1 MSGLKVL
8 TMMQLKDKI
17 DMSYL
22 KSVKK
27 TIFKVVMSVLK
38 FGIITAL
45 IWLGFYLLDFL
56 NLVSLLPGIP
66 QEFLTVIFTLMLILS
81 MIVCTYGLMKSL
93 YFGKDNQL
101 LLTLPVKRATI
112 FTSKLVVYYLYELL
126 RNLTFILP
134 LLVAYAVTNAM
145 PISFWLWLI
154 PAYFVLTAVPVVVG
168 ALLSIPAMLIA
179 IILKNN
185 KWLQYPL
192 VAVSI
197 AAIVLVLVAIISV
210 IPANFDL
217 FGNWGTTF
225 WKIQDFMNNF
235 CDTFLPFTFVVEFM
249 VGSRYGIRNTMFTGT
264 QLYTAL
270 VLILA
275 LVAILT
281 VTYVVVRPLFFKMA
295 SVPFEFKKI
304 KTNKLFQNQKH
315 GPVRSIV
322 GKERKMLFRDA
333 GQLFALIA
341 IAIALPISILLLNKI
356 FAAMDTDLTGMNM
369 AVAFN
374 ILLIL
379 LIALSSNARLSYIH
393 SEEGASSYLNKT
405 VPQPFIKL
413 LFSKL
418 IINMLTMTVSIIAT
432 VVVMAYFQDYTFL
445 QGLQLF
451 GMIELL
457 YLSHMLMSAEFDI
470 MNPQTAHYQTTG
482 THSNNPNE
490 NKSTIFAFLISA
502 LFAYLTFFFIDE
514 STIKVWFKLMIF
526 AGIFF
531 AIRLWLYV
539 NKIKVYYKEK

>member
-27 TIFKVVMSVLK
+27 TIFKVVMSIVK
-38 FGIITAL
+38 FGVITAL

-66 QEFLTVIFTLMLILS
+66 QGFFNIVFTLMLILS

-101 LLTLPVKRATI
+101 LLTLPAQKVTI
-112 FTSKLVVYYLYELL
+112 FTSKLVVYYFYELI
-126 RNLTFILP
+126 RNLTFMLP
-134 LLVAYAVTNAM
+134 LLVAYAVINSM
-145 PISFWLWLI
+145 SILFWLWLI

-192 VAVSI
+192 VTVSV
-197 AAIVLVLVAIISV
+197 ALIVLVVISLISII
-210 IPANFDL
+210 PENFDL
-217 FGNWGTTF
+217 FGTWGTTF
-225 WKIQDFMNNF
+225 WKIQDFMISF
-235 CDTFLPFTFVVEFM
+235 GKTFLPFTWVVEFA
-249 VGSRYGIRNTMFTGT
+249 VGKRYGISNQLFTKT
-264 QLYTAL
+264 QLLTA
-270 VLILA
+270 VGLICVCVVIMIITFL
-275 LVAILT
+275 
-281 VTYVVVRPLFFKMA
+281 VVRPIFFKMA

-315 GPVRSIV
+315 GPVNSIV
-322 GKERKMLFRDA
+322 RKEIKTILRD
-333 GQLFALIA
+333 GTQLFSLLA
-341 IAIALPISILLLNKI
+341 IAISLPILILLLNKI
-356 FAAMDTDLTGMNM
+356 FAAMDTMSVGMIM

-374 ILLIL
+374 ILMIL
-379 LIALSSNARLSYIH
+379 LISLSSNARLSYIF

-405 VPQPFIKL
+405 SPQSYVKL
-413 LFSKL
+413 LTSKL
-418 IINMLTMTVSIIAT
+418 IINAVVMTVSIVAS
-432 VVVMAYFQDYTFL
+432 VVILTTFQGYTWI
-445 QGLQLF
+445 QGLEIF
-451 GMIELL
+451 GFVEFL
-457 YLSHMLMSAEFDI
+457 YLAHLLLSAELDI

-482 THSNNPNE
+482 AHSNNPNE
-490 NKSTIFAFLISA
+490 TRSTMLGFLISAIFAFLT
-502 LFAYLTFFFIDE
+502 YFFVTE
-514 STIKVWFKLMIF
+514 SLKVAWFKLMMFGAIF
-526 AGIFF
+526 L
-531 AIRLWLYV
+531 AIRIWLYV

>member
-27 TIFKVVMSVLK
+27 TIFKVVMSIVK
-38 FGIITAL
+38 FGVITAL

-66 QEFLTVIFTLMLILS
+66 QEFLSILFTLMLILS

-112 FTSKLVVYYLYELL
+112 FTSKLVVYYFYELI
-126 RNLTFILP
+126 RNLTFMLP
-134 LLVAYAVTNAM
+134 LLVAYALINSM
-145 PISFWLWLI
+145 SISFWLWLI

-192 VAVSI
+192 VVVSV
-197 AAIVLVLVAIISV
+197 AAIVLALVGIISV
-210 IPANFDL
+210 IPENFDL
-217 FGNWGTTF
+217 FGTWGTTF
-225 WKIQDFMNNF
+225 WKIQDFMNDF
-235 CDTFLPFTFVVEFM
+235 CETFLPFTFVVEFM
-249 VGSRYGIRNTMFTGT
+249 VGSRYGIKNTMFTGA

-275 LVAILT
+275 LAAILA
-281 VTYVVVRPLFFKMA
+281 VTYLVVRPLFFKMA

-304 KTNKLFQNQKH
+304 KTNKLFQNSKK
-315 GPVRSIV
+315 GPVRAIV
-322 GKERKMLFRDA
+322 GKESKMLLRDS
-333 GQLFALIA
+333 GQLFALVA

-356 FAAMDTDLTGMNM
+356 FAAMDTDLTGMNL

-374 ILLIL
+374 ILMIL
-379 LIALSSNARLSYIH
+379 LISLSSNARLSYIH

-405 VPQPFIKL
+405 IPQPFIKL

-418 IINMLTMTVSIIAT
+418 VINMLTMTVSILAAVIIFAQ
-432 VVVMAYFQDYTFL
+432 FQEYTFL

-451 GMIELL
+451 TMIELL

-482 THSNNPNE
+482 GHSNNPNE
-490 NKSTIFAFLISA
+490 TKSTLFGFLISA
-502 LFAYLTFFFIDE
+502 LFAYLTYFFITE
-514 STIKVWFKLMIF
+514 SSITIWFKLSIF

-531 AIRLWLYV
+531 AIRLWLYI

>member
-27 TIFKVVMSVLK
+27 TIFKVVMSIVK
-38 FGIITAL
+38 FGVITAL

-56 NLVSLLPGIP
+56 NLVSLLPGVP
-66 QEFLTVIFTLMLILS
+66 QEFLTILFTLMLILS

-112 FTSKLVVYYLYELL
+112 FTSKLVVYYFYELL
-126 RNLTFILP
+126 RNLTFMLP
-134 LLVAYAVTNAM
+134 LLVAYAIINSM
-145 PISFWLWLI
+145 SISFWLWLI

-192 VAVSI
+192 VVVSV
-197 AAIVLVLVAIISV
+197 AAIVLALVGIISV

-217 FGNWGTTF
+217 FGTWGTTF

-235 CDTFLPFTFVVEFM
+235 CETFLPFTFVVEFM
-249 VGSRYGIRNTMFTGT
+249 VGSRYGIKNTMFTGA

-275 LVAILT
+275 LAVILG
-281 VTYVVVRPLFFKMA
+281 VTYLVVRPLFFKMA

-304 KTNKLFQNQKH
+304 KSNKLFQNKKR
-315 GPVRSIV
+315 GPIKTIV
-322 GKERKMLFRDA
+322 EKERKMLFRDS
-333 GQLFALIA
+333 GQLFALVA

-356 FAAMDTDLTGMNM
+356 FAAMDTDLTGMEM
-369 AVAFN
+369 AIAFN
-374 ILLIL
+374 VLMIL
-379 LIALSSNARLSYIH
+379 LIALSSNARLAYIH

-405 VPQPFIKL
+405 APQPFIKL

-418 IINMLTMTVSIIAT
+418 VINMVVMTVSI
-432 VVVMAYFQDYTFL
+432 MAAVIIFSQFQEYTFL

-457 YLSHMLMSAEFDI
+457 YLAHMLMSAEFDI

-490 NKSTIFAFLISA
+490 AKSTIFAFLISA
-502 LFAYLTFFFIDE
+502 VFAYLTFFFIEE
-514 STIKVWFKLMIF
+514 STIKVWSKLIIF

-531 AIRLWLYV
+531 IIRLWLYV

>member
-27 TIFKVVMSVLK
+27 TIFKVVLSLLK

-45 IWLGFYLLDFL
+45 IWVGFNLLDFL

-66 QEFLTVIFTLMLILS
+66 QEFLTIVFTLMLILS
-81 MIVCTYGLMKSL
+81 IIVCTYGLMKSL

-112 FTSKLVVYYLYELL
+112 FTSKLVVYYFYELI
-126 RNLTFILP
+126 RNLTFVLP
-134 LLVAYAVTNAM
+134 LLVAYAMINSLSIT
-145 PISFWLWLI
+145 FWLWLI
-154 PAYFVLTAVPVVVG
+154 PAYFVLTAVPVVIG

-179 IILKNN
+179 IVLKNN

-192 VAVSI
+192 VVVCI
-197 AAIVLVLVAIISV
+197 AAIVLALMGLISII
-210 IPANFDL
+210 PTNFDL

-225 WKIQDFMNNF
+225 WKIQDFMADF
-235 CDTFLPFTFVVEFM
+235 CEMFLPFTFVVEFM
-249 VGSRYGIRNTMFTGT
+249 VGNRYGIKNTMFTGE

-270 VLILA
+270 VLLLALAVILA
-275 LVAILT
+275 
-281 VTYVVVRPLFFKMA
+281 VTYLVVRPLYFRMA

-304 KTNKLFQNQKH
+304 KTNKLFQNQKK
-315 GPVRSIV
+315 GPMRSIV
-322 GKERKMLFRDA
+322 RKETKMLLRDS
-333 GQLFALIA
+333 GQLFALVA

-356 FAAMDTDLTGMNM
+356 FAAMNTDLTGVNM
-369 AVAFN
+369 GIAFN
-374 ILLIL
+374 VLMIL
-379 LIALSSNARLSYIH
+379 LIALSSNARLAYIH

-405 VPQPFIKL
+405 SPQPFVKL

-418 IINMLTMTVSIIAT
+418 VINMLVISISILAA
-432 VVVMAYFQDYTFL
+432 VIIFARFQNYTFL
-445 QGLQLF
+445 QGLQLY

-457 YLSHMLMSAEFDI
+457 YLAHMLMSAELDI

-482 THSNNPNE
+482 SHSNNPNE
-490 NKSTIFAFLISA
+490 TKATLFGFLISA
-502 LFAYLTFFFIDE
+502 IFAYLSYFFVNE
-514 STIKVWFKLMIF
+514 SSIKVWSKLIIF

-531 AIRLWLYV
+531 IIRLWLYV

>member
-27 TIFKVVMSVLK
+27 TIFKVVMSILK

-66 QEFLTVIFTLMLILS
+66 QEFLSILFTLMLILS

-112 FTSKLVVYYLYELL
+112 FTSKLVVYYFYELL
-126 RNLTFILP
+126 RNLTFMLP
-134 LLVAYAVTNAM
+134 LLVAYAIINSM
-145 PISFWLWLI
+145 SISFWLWLI

-192 VAVSI
+192 VVVSVAV
-197 AAIVLVLVAIISV
+197 IVLALIGVISI

-217 FGNWGTTF
+217 FGTWGTTF

-235 CDTFLPFTFVVEFM
+235 CETFLPFTFVVEFM
-249 VGSRYGIRNTMFTGT
+249 VGNRYGIKNTMFTKA
-264 QLYTAL
+264 QMSTAL
-270 VLILA
+270 VLLLS
-275 LVAILT
+275 LVIVLT
-281 VTYVVVRPLFFKMA
+281 VTYIVVRPLFFKMA

-304 KTNKLFQNQKH
+304 KTNKLFQNQKR
-315 GPVRSIV
+315 GPIKSIV
-322 GKERKMLFRDA
+322 EKERKMLFRDS
-333 GQLFALIA
+333 GQLFALVA

-356 FAAMDTDLTGMNM
+356 FAAMDTDLTGVNM
-369 AVAFN
+369 AIAFN
-374 ILLIL
+374 VLMIL

-405 VPQPFIKL
+405 IPQPYIKL

-418 IINMLTMTVSIIAT
+418 IINMLTMTVSI
-432 VVVMAYFQDYTFL
+432 MAAVIIFAQFQDYTFL

-457 YLSHMLMSAEFDI
+457 YLAHMLMSAEFDI
-470 MNPQTAHYQTTG
+470 MNPQTSHYQTTG
-482 THSNNPNE
+482 GHSNNPNE
-490 NKSTIFAFLISA
+490 TKSTLFGFLISAIFAFLV
-502 LFAYLTFFFIDE
+502 FFFVEE
-514 STIKVWFKLMIF
+514 SLRTVWFKLMIF

-531 AIRLWLYV
+531 LIRLWLYV